1 MAWVEPKID
10 FNVAA
15 RTVFFEVLQAA
26 IIFICRD
33 HHFGIAI
40 L

>member
-1 MAWVEPKID
+1 MAWIWPKID

-15 RTVFFEVLQAA
+15 RTVFLAVLQAA
-26 IIFICRD
+26 IIFIWMVR
-33 HHFGIAI
+33 HFGIAI